1 MHVPKENSRK
11 LLKSVGGEVTGV
23 ILATDVVRI
32 RAFRDFLSEDE
43 VRRPE
48 FIANIPV
55 TILVSV
61 FIALP
66 PSPFK
71 SSIDTSSCA
80 RALRKHLH
88 GIASTTNVQLVHLVL
103 ECCSFQSEALCR
115 PAPAGY
121 PARRAFQR
129 IDNDLTFSLFEC

>member
-71 SSIDTSSCA
+71 SSIDTRVA
-80 RALRKHLH
+80 HEPGANTYT
-88 GIASTTNVQLVHLVL
+88 A
-103 ECCSFQSEALCR
+103 
-115 PAPAGY
+115 
-121 PARRAFQR
+121 
-129 IDNDLTFSLFEC
+129 